1 MFNTSTKQKFA
12 IFAGAVMVMGLSQ
25 PASAQSTRAQVRAEI
40 ARLADGYPGS
50 TAVYAGCRAVAE
62 DDYARTG
69 SVSHALGALTGCSSV
84 GCVLTDV
91 YTDCLRVNAR
101 LFVLELRLS

>member
-1 MFNTSTKQKFA
+1 MFSTSTKQKFA
-12 IFAGAVMVMGLSQ
+12 IFAGVVMAIGLSQ
-25 PASAQSTRAQVRAEI
+25 PASAQDTRAQARAEI
-40 ARLADGYPGS
+40 GRLASGYPGS
-50 TAVYAGCRAVAE
+50 TVVYGGCRAVAE

-69 SVSHALGALTGCSSV
+69 SISHALGTLTGCASV

-91 YTDCLRVNAR
+91 YSDCLRVNAR